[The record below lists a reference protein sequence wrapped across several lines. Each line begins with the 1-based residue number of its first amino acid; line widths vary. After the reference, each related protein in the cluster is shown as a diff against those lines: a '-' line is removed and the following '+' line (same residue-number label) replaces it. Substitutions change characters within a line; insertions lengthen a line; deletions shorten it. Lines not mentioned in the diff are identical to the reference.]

1 MNADVVV
8 VGAGAAGLAAAHVL
22 SRAGIETAVLEA
34 RDRIGGRLLTR
45 EDPELPLPIELGG
58 EFVHGAVEA
67 TFALLR
73 AANTVPIDTAGTAF
87 SYEDGALRE
96 GEDRFGILA
105 RVMNGA
111 RDLDEDVSVEAF
123 LIRLGDDPRTQRER
137 EYARMLVEGFDAADP
152 RRASARAIADE
163 WCAGQ
168 GGQLSSQF
176 RFLGGYARLMRTLH
190 GMLDPAR
197 VAVRLSTPVHA
208 IRRDRRGVHVEAVSP
223 TGAALEV
230 HARAALVTIPVG
242 VLNAGTVRFD
252 PPLPALTRDA
262 LEYLIMGPV
271 VKLVMFFRTA
281 FWETLRG
288 GRYRNGAIFHRR
300 NAAFPT
306 FWTMLPLR
314 APVLVAWAG
323 GPKADALAGLE
334 QPALVERA
342 LDELQTLFGRDADP
356 RDALTSAYAH
366 DWLRDPY
373 SRGAYSYVAV
383 GGVNAR
389 AHFAAPVDGTL
400 FFAGEA
406 AVAAREAGTVAG
418 ALQSGERAANEI
430 LRTLRTS
437 VAVSG

>member
-8 VGAGAAGLAAAHVL
+8 IGAGAAGLAAAHVL
-22 SRAGIETAVLEA
+22 SRAGVETAVLEA

-58 EFVHGAVEA
+58 EFVHGAVDA
-67 TFALLR
+67 SFALLR
-73 AANTVPIDTAGTAF
+73 AANTVPIDTADTSF

-111 RDLDEDVSVEAF
+111 RDLREDISVEAF
-123 LIRLGDDPRTQRER
+123 LMRLGDAPLAQRER
-137 EYARMLVEGFDAADP
+137 AYARMLVEGFDAADP
-152 RRASARAIADE
+152 RRASTLAIADE
-163 WCAGQ
+163 WCAGE
-168 GGQLSSQF
+168 GGQLAEQF
-176 RFLGGYARLMRTLH
+176 RFFGGYARLMRTLH
-190 GMLDPAR
+190 GMLDPGR

-208 IRRDRRGVHVEAVSP
+208 IRRDRHGVHVEAVSP
-223 TGAALEV
+223 TGAALEI

-262 LEYLIMGPV
+262 LECLIMGPV
-271 VKLVMFFRTA
+271 VKLVLCFRTA
-281 FWETLRG
+281 FWETLHG
-288 GRYRNGAIFHRR
+288 GRYRDGAFFHRKD
-300 NAAFPT
+300 ASFPS
-306 FWTMLPLR
+306 FWAMLPLR
-314 APVLVAWAG
+314 VPILVAWAG
-323 GPKADALAGLE
+323 GPKADALAGFE
-334 QPALVERA
+334 QPALVETA
-342 LDELQTLFGRDADP
+342 LNDLQTLFGRDADP
-356 RDALTSAYAH
+356 RDALTSAYVH
-366 DWLRDPY
+366 DWIRDPY
-373 SRGAYSYVAV
+373 SLGAYSYVAV

-418 ALQSGERAANEI
+418 ALQSGERAAGEVVRV
-430 LRTLRTS
+430 LRAS
-437 VAVSG
+437 VPVSG